1 MYNQSSPI
9 EQQLEKNNILLGNN
23 KNRPFY
29 SSTEKP
35 QLVIELAK
43 ATNDD
48 IEHYVCLKNL
58 GRVGL
63 ITFMG
68 LTAIPL
74 PLSTSLERTQN
85 EPFVIMIIG
94 VPSTI
99 IVNMFPSL
107 LAGKITCD
115 NALEM
120 LQACRSSHLK
130 KLEMGFA
137 MLVTFFVT
145 IPTFSIVFKETQ
157 EAIGLMKIFVP
168 LNAVNDLINNSWSYF
183 EIHDQLT
190 SLYYNYLLS
199 FKHKLSGDAKKWRNT
214 IKIKW
219 EFIEHFENAQK
230 YLNNMSESL
239 LEQNGFAEHIKSFDI
254 KNLLGNNNEYFKEL
268 ATWIDM
274 GKKWEAVSL
283 NISGL
288 PPGQQ
293 LFLQLGVPLLKGF
306 TMLLSLL
313 YLNSTACESAD
324 SFTDIFT
331 KWLPSNSWLNTGFAW
346 GITLLTMLP
355 QYATS
360 MIYVLKPFELFNI
373 FAAWGQGKTAD
384 LPSVWRNHP
393 LLMTGLSL
401 FFTPIGF
408 FSWYMN
414 DKLLEACP
422 YNFMPLRVI
431 SNVGNTKLMMLYLY
445 FAIVAF
451 IDMYDKKYGS
461 EFSKS
466 RDQMNQFIEKT
477 IIDFKSIPL
486 SQLGADI
493 SSSAATPLIEKYD
506 NIKEIISEVKK
517 ECVDYGTKK
526 GGKNSEIKPEKK
538 PTRTCFDSIYAFF
551 CGSSKENKFSKYNY
565 EIIEDIESNYNN
577 SYQSNN

>member
-1 MYNQSSPI
+1 MYNQSSSI
-9 EQQLEKNNILLGNN
+9 EQKLEKNNILLGNN

-43 ATNDD
+43 ETNND
-48 IEHYVCLKNL
+48 IENYVCLKNL
-58 GRVGL
+58 GRISL
-63 ITFMG
+63 MAFMG
-68 LTAIPL
+68 VTAIPL
-74 PLSTSLERTQN
+74 TLSTSLERTQN
-85 EPFVIMIIG
+85 EPFIIRIIG
-94 VPSTI
+94 VPATI
-99 IVNMFPSL
+99 IVNTFPSL
-107 LAGKITCD
+107 FAGKVTWD
-115 NALEM
+115 NASEM
-120 LQACRSSHLK
+120 LQACGSSHLK
-130 KLEMGFA
+130 KLEMLLAG
-137 MLVTFFVT
+137 LVTFIVT

-157 EAIGLMKIFVP
+157 EAVGVMKFFVP
-168 LNAVNDLINNSWSYF
+168 CNAINDLINNSWSYF
-183 EIHDQLT
+183 EIYDQWT
-190 SLYYNYLLS
+190 SLRYNYLLP
-199 FKHKLSGDAKKWRNT
+199 FKHKLSGDAKNWRNT

-219 EFIEHFENAQK
+219 EFIKHFENAQK

-239 LEQNGFAEHIKSFDI
+239 LEQNGFAEHIKAFDI

-274 GKKWEAVSL
+274 GKKWEAISL

-293 LFLQLGVPLLKGF
+293 LFLQIGVPLLKGF
-306 TMLLSLL
+306 ALLLSLL

-331 KWLPSNSWLNTGFAW
+331 KWLPSTSWLNTGLAW
-346 GITLLTMLP
+346 AITILTMLP

-360 MIYVLKPFELFNI
+360 MIYELKPFELFNV
-373 FAAWGQGKTAD
+373 FAAWGQGKIAD

-393 LLMTGLSL
+393 ILMTSLSL

-414 DKLLEACP
+414 DKFLEACP
-422 YNFMPLRVI
+422 YNFMPMRVI
-431 SNVGNTKLMMLYLY
+431 SNIGNTKLNILYLY
-445 FAIVAF
+445 FTLVAF
-451 IDMYDKKYGS
+451 IEMYDKKYGS

-477 IIDFKSIPL
+477 IMDFKSIPL

-493 SSSAATPLIEKYD
+493 SSSAAIPLIEKYD
-506 NIKEIISEVKK
+506 DIKETISEVKK
-517 ECVDYGTKK
+517 ECVDYAINK
-526 GGKNSEIKPEKK
+526 GEKNSEIKPEKK
-538 PTRTCFDSIYAFF
+538 HTRTCFDSIYAFF

-565 EIIEDIESNYNN
+565 EIIDDIESNYSN
-577 SYQSNN
+577 SYQANN